1 MTAQAHS
8 SFKFI
13 ITRGIADMCLIPFN
27 INYELPVIVCL
38 VLLYIYALTK
48 YKLLII
54 KYCLSLPLIFFNLLL
69 LFAKVIFL
77 LLVVLHV
84 LLIVGTHGTD
94 RSVGARLLGG

>member
-1 MTAQAHS
+1 
-8 SFKFI
+8 
-13 ITRGIADMCLIPFN
+13 MCLISFN

-54 KYCLSLPLIFFNLLL
+54 KYCLSLSLPLIFFNFL
-69 LFAKVIFL
+69 LFTRDIFL
-77 LLVVLHV
+77 LVALHV